1 MKKILLGLVILSLFA
16 TNAFAADLSITITK
30 RENWGGSRVVYGSII
45 AVLTPYTT
53 GGLSVTPRL
62 LGMDQI
68 KNFNFSGINSAVYSF
83 EYDYTNNTVLIYYTN
98 SAPGDP
104 AAVPATSDKFNVT
117 DDDDPDGTILFI
129 TTGAGVFAELGA
141 YTATQLPASAAEKMY
156 PYISAMDSVTTIPV
170 RHDTTTS
177 VPAVRLRAGLTN
189 ADTLWFDDD
198 ATLSSDRLMY
208 SGQGLGNMGDLFI
221 PFGNGNFI
229 KVAKKTNS
237 QITVAAASVL
247 YYDESE
253 GLDDKLHSTTDGDA
267 DAIFSVDPT
276 YASLPYFNPVK
287 GSEVANATTVTVTTY
302 FVAVGQ

>member
-98 SAPGDP
+98 IAPGDP
-104 AAVPATSDKFNVT
+104 AASPATSDYFIVT
-117 DDDDPDGTILFI
+117 DDNSAASNGKLLAVTPGPAAPHAFLTYIDGTGVADQDTKLYE
-129 TTGAGVFAELGA
+129 VFAA
-141 YTATQLPASAAEKMY
+141 ADSA
-156 PYISAMDSVTTIPV
+156 TTIMVVDSTNSP
-170 RHDTTTS
+170 TK
-177 VPAVRLRAGLTN
+177 LRVGIVSG
-189 ADTLWFDDD
+189 DTLFFDDN
-198 ATLSSDRLMY
+198 ATLASDRLMY
-208 SGQGLGNMGDLFI
+208 SGTGLGNMGDLFI

-237 QITVAAASVL
+237 QITVAAALPL
-247 YYDESE
+247 YYDEDG
-253 GLDDKLHSTTDGDA
+253 GLDDKLLSVTNGNANST
-267 DAIFSVDPT
+267 FSVSPT
-276 YASLPYFNPVK
+276 YTSLAYFNPVK

-302 FVAVGQ
+302 FVAIGN